1 MSQGPRRT
9 QAAACHQLLSVPLI
23 LPLTLQRLTTQS
35 SQQEL
40 DFAFLPPPQV
50 LSLFPLPCLPFQL
63 PPLSPPPP
71 RPVLPSLLSI
81 WLRQP
86 HPLKQPGM
94 ERMPRALEAG
104 SQPLDHQDG
113 PNVLWMAR
121 LAGTHGFPCC
131 LLITSKSLS
140 LLLLILISLG
150 SREGP
155 ALAPCAP
162 PSFPTLLPAPSS

>member
-1 MSQGPRRT
+1 MSSAVCSLNSASDP
-9 QAAACHQLLSVPLI
+9 PN
-23 LPLTLQRLTTQS
+23 RLTTQS

-50 LSLFPLPCLPFQL
+50 LSLFPLPHCPSSCL
-63 PPLSPPPP
+63 LSP
-71 RPVLPSLLSI
+71 LPNPAQSFLHFCSQRGLSSR
-81 WLRQP
+81 L
-86 HPLKQPGM
+86 
-94 ERMPRALEAG
+94 
-104 SQPLDHQDG
+104 
-113 PNVLWMAR
+113 NWMAC

-140 LLLLILISLG
+140 LLLLILISPG